1 MKKHTLRALMAGGV
15 AAALLCGIVAVTA
28 LADGNVPTV
37 TYDHAN
43 RQFVFTNFNDDYI
56 TDGDGAKYPNLFQA
70 MDGGDG
76 NGLMPGDTVTQ
87 EIHVTTSGMGSGSVI
102 LTLRAEPTA
111 DADANADYEKLL
123 SATGEDEDGDGQ
135 PDGVTLTV
143 REKNGATMT
152 DMNGNV
158 VEEISGSLGEGVTL
172 GRLYR
177 GDSLDLVV
185 TLDIPVTV
193 GNELQGLEAQV
204 GWVFT
209 ADYRSGGGGTDPDP
223 GPSNSGGGG
232 TDIPEESTPLGP
244 LPDLERGDHFAYIV
258 GRDDGLVHP
267 EAEITRAEVGTIF
280 FRLLTEE
287 SRNQF
292 WATTNPYTDVPS
304 DAWFNKA
311 ISTLTNAGI
320 IYGRGAGIF
329 DPDASITR
337 AEFAAMAVRFF
348 GGGYEGEDLFSDI
361 DGHWAQDAINQ
372 AANQGIVS
380 GYPDGTF
387 RPDNNITR
395 SEAIS
400 IINRVLDR
408 RPEKDHLLAEEDMIT
423 WPDNMDTSTWYYAD
437 IQEATNSHDYDPSEE
452 RDEEGNQYEIWTGS
466 LPVRDWITLER
477 AWTNSNESVNP
488 GDVMF
493 VTSRE
498 SAVIR

>member
-1 MKKHTLRALMAGGV
+1 
-15 AAALLCGIVAVTA
+15 
-28 LADGNVPTV
+28 
-37 TYDHAN
+37 
-43 RQFVFTNFNDDYI
+43 
-56 TDGDGAKYPNLFQA
+56 
-70 MDGGDG
+70 
-76 NGLMPGDTVTQ
+76 
-87 EIHVTTSGMGSGSVI
+87 
-102 LTLRAEPTA
+102 
-111 DADANADYEKLL
+111 
-123 SATGEDEDGDGQ
+123 
-135 PDGVTLTV
+135 
-143 REKNGATMT
+143 
-152 DMNGNV
+152 
-158 VEEISGSLGEGVTL
+158 
-172 GRLYR
+172 
-177 GDSLDLVV
+177 
-185 TLDIPVTV
+185 
-193 GNELQGLEAQV
+193 
-204 GWVFT
+204 
-209 ADYRSGGGGTDPDP
+209 
-223 GPSNSGGGG
+223 
-232 TDIPEESTPLGP
+232 
-244 LPDLERGDHFAYIV
+244 
-258 GRDDGLVHP
+258 
-267 EAEITRAEVGTIF
+267 
-280 FRLLTEE
+280 
-287 SRNQF
+287 
-292 WATTNPYTDVPS
+292 
-304 DAWFNKA
+304 
-311 ISTLTNAGI
+311 
-320 IYGRGAGIF
+320 
-329 DPDASITR
+329 
-337 AEFAAMAVRFF
+337 MAVRFF